1 MELSK
6 IASAIYNDVVA
17 GLSGMN
23 ANPTISLE
31 QLEDEVVEERNTVIK
46 EWYEKNLLKK
56 HDLMMAI
63 NCVPVNCDDQN
74 KCCSGGLPK
83 KNALHFEMPQLMD
96 GLGRDSIEFIGST
109 DRHVSYDIYY
119 SLDALDYRK
128 YKKRSSNKPYVY
140 VERTPNKNN
149 MYDCWIFGAPFVQN
163 VAVIGIFRDLRQLA
177 QFNCCNTPE
186 FLDFGS
192 ISNEVKRR
200 LTAKKLQYY
209 RQNLVPPHPTDL
221 IPR

>member
-6 IASAIYNDVVA
+6 IASAIYNDIMA

-31 QLEDEVVEERNTVIK
+31 QLEDEIVEERNTVIK
-46 EWYEKNLLKK
+46 EWYEKNLLRK

-63 NCVPVNCDDQN
+63 NCVPVDCADQN
-74 KCCSGGLPK
+74 KCCTAGLPSK
-83 KNALHFEMPQLMD
+83 PALHFEIPQLMD
-96 GLGRDSIEFIGST
+96 GIGRDSIEFIGST

-128 YKKRSSNKPYVY
+128 YKKRVSNKPYVY
-140 VERTPNKNN
+140 VERTPNSNN
-149 MYDCWIFGAPFVQN
+149 MYDCWIFNAPFVKSIS
-163 VAVIGIFRDLRQLA
+163 VIGIFRDLRQLA
-177 QFNCCNTPE
+177 EFNCCNTPD

-192 ISNEVKRR
+192 VSNEVKRR

-209 RQNLVPPHPTDL
+209 RQNLVQPHPTDL
-221 IPR
+221 TPR